1 MRTSSIFIL
10 GLATNALAFN
20 PQQVLSALD
29 LPGSSYQCDNGVYIR
44 VTVPPSIANSMQV
57 RSQQLFATM
66 HRLIN
71 TTALVLVPTASS
83 LTNLSILSPPP
94 PTEAATQ
101 LSTILNAR
109 PKHNSVLS
117 VSRN

>member
-1 MRTSSIFIL
+1 MRTSSVLIL

-20 PQQVLSALD
+20 PQKVLSALD
-29 LPGSSYQCDNGVYIR
+29 LPGSSYQCDNGMYIR

-57 RSQQLFATM
+57 RSQQSFATM
-66 HRLIN
+66 RLTN
-71 TTALVLVPTASS
+71 TTALVLVPTASN

-101 LSTILNAR
+101 LSMILNAR
-109 PKHNSVLS
+109 PKHNFVLS